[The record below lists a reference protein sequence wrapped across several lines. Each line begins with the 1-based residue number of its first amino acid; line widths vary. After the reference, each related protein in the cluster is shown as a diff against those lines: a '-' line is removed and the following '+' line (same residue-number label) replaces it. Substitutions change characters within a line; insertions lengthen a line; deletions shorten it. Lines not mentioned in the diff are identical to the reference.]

1 MKHTVLK
8 YIVLIMASLYMVSCE
23 QETGFTTNRL
33 DYDQYL
39 AQGPMETTSKYF
51 ELWNNK
57 IKPDS
62 MQVLGLINVS
72 GEYNRFFKG
81 TGDIEYLKKAEQS
94 LKKATDIAAV
104 GKAGYLRALARNY
117 ISQHR
122 FREAFELAQEA
133 RKYGSGVQ
141 ATQALLFDVQMELGN
156 YDVAKQYLD
165 SIHNMSDFGYLVR
178 VAKWNDHKGNL
189 ETAIRFMEKAKEKA
203 ESSKNRNLL
212 LWSYSN
218 LADFY
223 GHAGRIEESY
233 GLYLKTLELD
243 PYSAHAK
250 KGIAWIVYS
259 YERNGKEAL
268 RILDSIIN
276 KNKSPEYYLLNA
288 EVASFL
294 GNNMT
299 HVQALDDF
307 YKLVRNKKYGDMYNA
322 YNVDFYLNLDF
333 NEKALALAQKE
344 VKNRPTP
351 ESYGWLA
358 YSLLKKGEKEK
369 ALEMVV
375 GHIANETFEPAIL
388 YRAAEIYKA
397 NGKIQQVK
405 ALKKELMGSV
415 YELGPLMES
424 QITGL

>member
-218 LADFY
+218 LADSY

>member
-1 MKHTVLK
+1 MKKIYLNAIT
-8 YIVLIMASLYMVSCE
+8 LIMASIYLLSCE
-23 QETGFTTNRL
+23 QETRFKTDKA
-33 DYDQYL
+33 DYDLYL
-39 AQGPMETTSKYF
+39 SHNSMETTSKYF

-62 MQVLGLINVS
+62 LQVLSLVNVS
-72 GEYNRFFKG
+72 GEYDRYFKG
-81 TGDIEYLKKAEQS
+81 TGNIEFLKKAERS
-94 LKKATDIAAV
+94 LKKAVEFAAV

-122 FREAFELAQEA
+122 FREALDLAQEA
-133 RKYGSGVQ
+133 RSFGSGVN
-141 ATQALLFDVQMELGN
+141 ATQSLLFDVEMELGN

-165 SIHNMSDFGYLVR
+165 SIQNMSDFGYLIR
-178 VAKWNDHKGNL
+178 VAKWNDHKGDL
-189 ETAIRFMEKAKEKA
+189 DTAIRFMEKAKQKA
-203 ESSKNRNLL
+203 ESSKNRGLL
-212 LWSYSN
+212 SWSYSN
-218 LADFY
+218 LADYY

-233 GLYLKTLELD
+233 GLYLKTLALD

-259 YERNGKEAL
+259 HERNGNEAL

-276 KNKSPEYYLLNA
+276 KNKSPEYYLLKA
-288 EVASFL
+288 EVASFM
-294 GNNMT
+294 GDDMAQ
-299 HVQALDDF
+299 VQALDDF

-358 YSLLKKGEKEK
+358 YSLLKKGEKKK
-369 ALEMVV
+369 ALELVE
-375 GHIANETFEPAIL
+375 GHIANATFEPTIL
-388 YRAAEIYKA
+388 FRAAEIYKA
-397 NGKIQQVK
+397 NGKTQQMEDI
-405 ALKKELMGSV
+405 KKELLGSM

>member
-1 MKHTVLK
+1 MKKIYLNAIT
-8 YIVLIMASLYMVSCE
+8 LIMASIYLLSCE
-23 QETGFTTNRL
+23 QETRFKTDKA
-33 DYDQYL
+33 DYDLYL
-39 AQGPMETTSKYF
+39 SHNSMETTSKYF

-62 MQVLGLINVS
+62 LQVLSLVNVS
-72 GEYNRFFKG
+72 GEYDRYFKG
-81 TGDIEYLKKAEQS
+81 TGNIEFLKKAERS
-94 LKKATDIAAV
+94 LKKAVEFAAV
-104 GKAGYLRALARNY
+104 GKAGYLRTLARNY

-122 FREAFELAQEA
+122 FREALDLAQEA
-133 RKYGSGVQ
+133 RSFGSGVN
-141 ATQALLFDVQMELGN
+141 ATQSLLFDVEMELGN

-165 SIHNMSDFGYLVR
+165 SIQNMSDFGYLIR
-178 VAKWNDHKGNL
+178 VAKWNDHKGDL
-189 ETAIRFMEKAKEKA
+189 DTAIRFMEKAKQKA
-203 ESSKNRNLL
+203 ESSKNRGLL
-212 LWSYSN
+212 SWSYSN
-218 LADFY
+218 LADYY

-233 GLYLKTLELD
+233 GLYLKTLALD

-259 YERNGKEAL
+259 HERNGNEAL

-276 KNKSPEYYLLNA
+276 KNKSPEYYLLKA
-288 EVASFL
+288 EVASFM
-294 GNNMT
+294 GHDMAQ
-299 HVQALDDF
+299 VQALDDF

-358 YSLLKKGEKEK
+358 YSLLKKGEKKK
-369 ALEMVV
+369 ALELVE
-375 GHIANETFEPAIL
+375 GHIANATFEPTIL
-388 YRAAEIYKA
+388 FRAAEIYKA
-397 NGKIQQVK
+397 NGKTQQMEDI
-405 ALKKELMGSV
+405 KKELLGSM

>member
-1 MKHTVLK
+1 MKNIHLK
-8 YIVLIMASLYMVSCE
+8 NIALIIASFYLMSCD
-23 QETGFTTNRL
+23 QEVGFKTKRL
-33 DYDQYL
+33 DYDRYL
-39 AQGPMETTSKYF
+39 AQNSMEPTSKYF

-62 MQVLGLINVS
+62 LQVLSLVNVS
-72 GEYNRFFKG
+72 GEYDRFFKG
-81 TGDIEYLKKAEQS
+81 TGDIEFLKKAERS
-94 LKKATDIAAV
+94 LKKAVEVAAV

-122 FREAFELAQEA
+122 FREALDLATRA
-133 RKYGSGVQ
+133 RSFDSGVKESQ
-141 ATQALLFDVQMELGN
+141 SLLFDLQMELGN
-156 YDVAKQYLD
+156 YDLAKQYLD
-165 SIHNMSDFGYLVR
+165 STQNMSDFGYLIR
-178 VAKWNDHKGNL
+178 VAKWNDHKGDL
-189 ETAIRFMEKAKEKA
+189 DTAIRFMEKAKQKA
-203 ESSKNRNLL
+203 ESSKNRGLL

-218 LADFY
+218 LADYY

-233 GLYLKTLELD
+233 NLYLKTLELD

-259 YERNGKEAL
+259 HERNGHEAL
-268 RILDSIIN
+268 RILDSIIH
-276 KNKSPEYYLLNA
+276 KNKSPEYYLLKA
-288 EVASFL
+288 EVASYL
-294 GNNMT
+294 EDDMT

-307 YKLVRNKKYGDMYNA
+307 YRLVLNKKYGDMYNA
-322 YNVDFYLNLDF
+322 YTVDFYLNLDF
-333 NEKALALAQKE
+333 NEKALDMAQKE
-344 VKNRPTP
+344 VRNRPTP

-369 ALEMVV
+369 ALELVED
-375 GHIANETFEPAIL
+375 HIANETFEPAIL

-397 NGKIQQVK
+397 NGKFQKVE

-424 QITGL
+424 QIVGL